1 MTPDRPLR
9 IEDYAMIGDCVTA
22 ALVGRNGS
30 IDWLCL
36 PRFDSGACFSALLG
50 DSDNG
55 RWLIAPEDAGAAVSR
70 AYRDGTMILETVFET
85 GTGSVALIDFM
96 VPEAGNATLVRLVE
110 GRRGTVAMRLDL
122 ALRMD
127 YGVSVPWVT
136 RLENH
141 SGLCAIAGPE
151 MVLVR
156 TRVKLVGENM
166 RTHARFRVSAGETAS
181 FVLSHGMSHLPPAP
195 AIDVAAALEETQE
208 YWRRFIGRS
217 RYEGPYKAAVQRSL
231 LTLKALS
238 YAPTGGIVAAVTTS
252 LPEQIG
258 GPRNWDYRYCWL
270 RDASLTLFALME
282 AGFTE
287 EASRWRDW
295 LQRSIAG
302 SAKQIQ
308 IMYGLHGERA
318 RDERELPW
326 LAGYEGSRTVRTG
339 NAASGQVQLDVYGE
353 VLECLHQAR
362 RHGLKSAPHGWS
374 LQRRIVEH
382 LANIW
387 DQPDEG
393 MWEIRGPRQ
402 HFTFSKV
409 MAWVAV
415 DRMIKDA
422 TRYHMS
428 GPVAEWRTLRDAIAE
443 RVMREGYD
451 PVRNTFVQSFGS
463 REVDASLLLIPSVG
477 FMRADDP
484 RMLGTVKAI
493 EEDLLEDGFVLRY
506 RTQSNVDGLPEGE
519 GAFLACTF
527 WLADA
532 YMAQGRHREA
542 KATFE
547 RLLALSNDVGLLSE
561 EYDPKLKRQVGNFP
575 QAFSHVALVAGAM
588 TLWKGHGFDRRMG
601 QDATTEPPAGPPL
614 AQAATQAAA
623 PAATQTATRA

>member
-1 MTPDRPLR
+1 MTPALPLK

-36 PRFDSGACFSALLG
+36 PRFDSGACFAALLG
-50 DSDNG
+50 DSSNG
-55 RWLIAPEDAGAAVSR
+55 RWLIAPEDTGARVAR
-70 AYRDGTMILETVFET
+70 AYRDGTMILETVFTT
-85 GTGSVALIDFM
+85 GAGSVAVIDFM
-96 VPEAGNATLVRLVE
+96 VPESGNVTLVRLVQ
-110 GRRGTVAMRLDL
+110 GRTGQVAMQLDM

-127 YGVSVPWVT
+127 YGISVPWVT
-136 RLENH
+136 QLPDH

-151 MVLVR
+151 MVLLR
-156 TRVKLVGENM
+156 TRVKLAGEDM
-166 RTHARFRVSAGETAS
+166 RTKAQFKIAAGQSVS

-195 AIDVAAALEETQE
+195 TIDVDSALSRTQE
-208 YWRRFIGRS
+208 YWERFIARS
-217 RYEGPYKAAVQRSL
+217 RYKGPYKAAVHRSL

-270 RDASLTLFALME
+270 RDASLTLFALMD

-302 SAKQIQ
+302 SAEQIQ

-318 RDERELPW
+318 LDERELPW
-326 LAGYEGSRTVRTG
+326 LAGYEGSTPVRIG

-362 RHGLKSAPHGWS
+362 RHGLKPAPHGWS
-374 LQRRIVEH
+374 LQRNIVEH

-402 HFTFSKV
+402 HFTFSKI

-415 DRMIKDA
+415 DRMIRDS
-422 TRYHMS
+422 TRYHLS
-428 GPVAEWRTLRDAIAE
+428 GPVEKWRHLRDAIAE
-443 RVMREGYD
+443 RVLREGYD

-463 REVDASLLLIPSVG
+463 KEVDASLLLIPNVG
-477 FMRADDP
+477 FLPADDP
-484 RMLGTVKAI
+484 RMVGTVKAI
-493 EEDLLEDGFVLRY
+493 EEDLLQDGFVLRY
-506 RTQSNVDGLPEGE
+506 RTQSNVDGLPAGE

-532 YMAQGRHREA
+532 YVSQGRYAEA
-542 KATFE
+542 HATFE
-547 RLLALSNDVGLLSE
+547 RLLGFCNDVGLLSE
-561 EYDPKLKRQVGNFP
+561 EYDPKLQRLVGNFP
-575 QAFSHVALVAGAM
+575 QAFSHVALVATAM
-588 TLWKGHGFDRRMG
+588 TLWKGRRSERAVAHAG
-601 QDATTEPPAGPPL
+601 EPGTAGGDA
-614 AQAATQAAA
+614 
-623 PAATQTATRA
+623 

>member
-1 MTPDRPLR
+1 MTPAKPLR

-36 PRFDSGACFSALLG
+36 PRFDSGACFAALLG
-50 DSDNG
+50 DSSNG
-55 RWLIAPEDAGAAVSR
+55 RWLIAPEDTGATVSR
-70 AYRDGTMILETVFET
+70 SYQDGTMILETVFTT
-85 GTGSVALIDFM
+85 GTGSVAVIDFM
-96 VPEAGNATLVRLVE
+96 VPEAANVTLVRLVQ
-110 GRRGTVAMRLDL
+110 GRRGQVAMHLDM

-127 YGVSVPWVT
+127 YGISVPWVT
-136 RLENH
+136 QLPDH

-151 MVLVR
+151 MVLLR
-156 TRVKLVGENM
+156 TRVKLVGQDM
-166 RTHARFRVSAGETAS
+166 RTTAQFKVAAGETVS
-181 FVLSHGMSHLPPAP
+181 FVLSHEKSHLAPVP
-195 AIDVAAALEETQE
+195 AIDVDAALAQTQD
-208 YWRRFIGRS
+208 YWARFIGRS

-308 IMYGLHGERA
+308 IMYGLHGERSL
-318 RDERELPW
+318 DERELPW
-326 LAGYEGSRTVRTG
+326 LAGYEGSSPVRIG
-339 NAASGQVQLDVYGE
+339 NAASGQLQLDVYGE

-362 RHGLKSAPHGWS
+362 RHGLKPAPHGWS
-374 LQRRIVEH
+374 LQRNIVEH
-382 LANIW
+382 LATIW

-402 HFTFSKV
+402 HFTLSKI

-415 DRMIKDA
+415 DRMIKDVA
-422 TRYHMS
+422 RHHLS
-428 GPVAEWRTLRDAIAE
+428 GPVEDWRRLRDTIAE
-443 RVMREGYD
+443 RVLREGYD

-463 REVDASLLLIPSVG
+463 KEVDAGLLLIPSVG
-477 FMRADDP
+477 FLPATDP
-484 RMLGTVKAI
+484 RVVGTVKAV
-493 EEDLLEDGFVLRY
+493 EEDLLQDGFVLRY

-527 WLADA
+527 WLVDA
-532 YMAQGRHREA
+532 YVMQGRHAEA
-542 KATFE
+542 HAVFE
-547 RLLALSNDVGLLSE
+547 RLLGLCNDLGLMSE
-561 EYDPKLKRQVGNFP
+561 EYDPVRQRQVGNFP
-575 QAFSHVALVAGAM
+575 QAFSHVALVASAM
-588 TLWKGHGFDRRMG
+588 MLWKGRRR
-601 QDATTEPPAGPPL
+601 DAHVAHASEPLPAGDASP
-614 AQAATQAAA
+614 ASVTDAART
-623 PAATQTATRA
+623 